1 MNHYSSYGYTKPDVR
16 LMLGFC
22 GQYCE
27 PLTGNYPLG
36 NGHRTYSPGLMRF
49 CAPDSLSPFAAGGLN
64 AYAYCAGDPI
74 NRYDPSGQFFE
85 TAALSL
91 RALGIASNTA
101 TLAYNFM
108 GPAPTNRVGLN
119 ASRLSTFGSVLS
131 IGSASAQFAGV
142 QSAVFGTNV
151 GTGISLA
158 ATATRAAY
166 AAVGPGARPL
176 QQIREN
182 AGLLTSGIP
191 AQAAPDIELTQVR
204 TIASPSL
211 PVRTREVVP
220 APSISEVEP
229 VPSISKPW
237 VIEQTSQGM
246 RKRPIK
252 RRPSL

>member
-1 MNHYSSYGYTKPDVR
+1 MNLYSPYGYTKPDVG
-16 LMLGFC
+16 LTLGFC
-22 GQYCE
+22 GQYCD
-27 PLTGNYPLG
+27 PLTVNYALG

-49 CAPDSLSPFAAGGLN
+49 YAPDSLSPFAAGGLN

-91 RALGIASNTA
+91 RALAIASNTA
-101 TLAYNFM
+101 TLAYNFV
-108 GPAPTNRVGLN
+108 GPPPTNRVGLN
-119 ASRLSTFGSVLS
+119 ASRLSTIGSVLS

-166 AAVGPGARPL
+166 AAVGPGSKPL

-182 AGLLTSGIP
+182 AVLLTSGIP
-191 AQAAPDIELTQVR
+191 AQAAPDIELTQVK
-204 TIASPSL
+204 TIASPTL
-211 PVRTREVVP
+211 PVSASGVET
-220 APSISEVEP
+220 APSL
-229 VPSISKPW
+229 SKPW
-237 VIEQTSQGM
+237 VIEQTSQGL
-246 RKRPIK
+246 RKRNIIAK
-252 RRPSL
+252 RHLSL